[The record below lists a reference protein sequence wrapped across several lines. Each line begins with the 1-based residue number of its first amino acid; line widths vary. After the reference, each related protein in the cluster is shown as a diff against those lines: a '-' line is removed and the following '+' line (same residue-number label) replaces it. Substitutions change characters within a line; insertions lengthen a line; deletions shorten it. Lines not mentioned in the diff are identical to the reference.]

1 MSKHVLLNNVDHKDL
16 RIITTRGAEYGD
28 NVMLAA
34 TFPAEFRNLQA
45 HYPIVF
51 RKNAQGQFE
60 PVALLGFKE
69 GQNLFLTEQYRA
81 RVHRDAS
88 LIAED
93 ARPSSGWDATYIPMT
108 LERLPF
114 LIGFSHDRQPMMHID
129 LAHPR
134 VSRTQGEPIFREH
147 GGNTEFLERM
157 SSLLLAIHNGLAA
170 TEHFIGALLQH
181 DLLESF
187 VLDIQLNDGS
197 QNRLAGFYTIK
208 EERLLDLN
216 GATLEQL
223 NRAGHLQA
231 IYMALASLSHFRAL
245 IERVNKL
252 NAGDR

>member
-16 RIITTRGAEYGD
+16 RIVTTGSAEYGD

-60 PVALLGFKE
+60 PVTLLGFKE
-69 GQNLFLTEQYRA
+69 GQNLFLTEQ
-81 RVHRDAS
+81 
-88 LIAED
+88 
-93 ARPSSGWDATYIPMT
+93 GWDATYIPMT

-129 LAHPR
+129 LDHPR
-134 VSRTQGEPIFREH
+134 VSRTQGEPIFLEF

-170 TEHFIGALLQH
+170 TESFIGALLQH
-181 DLLESF
+181 ELLESF

-216 GATLEQL
+216 GAALERL

-231 IYMALASLSHFRAL
+231 IYMVIASLSHFRAL